1 MRRIDDNRK
10 MRHFLEQGDDGNVEQ
25 VASRRIKRPDATFA
39 QNDALITA
47 EHHIFGGEQPLLH
60 RCGET
65 ALEKHGHAQGADL
78 PQQRKVLHVR
88 APICSMSA

>member
-1 MRRIDDNRK
+1 MDFDEEAVRAGGDAGHRDRRNEPRDPHRMRRIDDNRK

-39 QNDALITA
+39 QNDALVSA
-47 EHHIFGGEQPLLH
+47 EHHVFGGEQPLLH

-65 ALEKHGHAQGADL
+65 AL
-78 PQQRKVLHVR
+78 
-88 APICSMSA
+88 